1 MSEIHLLGCR
11 TRPLLSYL
19 KALGVLRS
27 VGAEADPH
35 ARLGWAPEG
44 HARLVSVL
52 DEDAL
57 VAFFLND
64 FVPTPIT
71 SPWNGGSG
79 YYPNDNVV
87 AIDAIATSDAARL
100 TSFRATIN
108 TAREL
113 VALLPEPAVP
123 TKGDE
128 KYAFLQKWRAMAPDS
143 AVDWLDAATVL
154 TESAV
159 KMNPLLGTGGNDGR
173 LDFSNNYMQHLTVCL
188 PSAVGNDAAAMVE
201 HSRDLVVQALLN
213 QGDVPVGKAK
223 VGMFDPALSGL
234 PNSWSISA
242 DATNASLLN
251 PWDFVLMLEG
261 AVLFAGG
268 VGRRLSGP
276 TALFPFTVT
285 MGGVERA
292 GGTMAD
298 EDARGET
305 WLPIWR
311 QPATLGSIRRLL
323 AEGRA
328 QDGRVQ
334 AGSGRAMGRA
344 IATLGVDR
352 GIDSFQRMVFA
363 KRFGRNFVAVPA
375 DVSRVRASRAIELQ
389 RAADRW
395 VRGARAVSG
404 SAVIDSCRRLD
415 LAAHAAVAD
424 EIGSFE
430 RWLLTLTDLELT
442 IARLVAGGLDT
453 KMGPLQ
459 GLPAGIVGEIG
470 DSPEVRLALALS
482 RVEAA
487 DREGFR
493 VRAIRL
499 VLEPLAGTHGRG
511 VIWHGRSGTGSA
523 GLRDPMGT
531 LTHVAQIARPVFAT
545 GGALLADVT
554 AFAEGALDAGRIV
567 ALAFAFSLCD
577 SEEPVKLKD
586 SQRRANGLDR
596 VYAVTYLA
604 ARAGVAAA
612 PGGSGKAIRKAEGI
626 VPMLAA
632 GLVTRAVEAS
642 LMRLR
647 ADALRPYPELR
658 ACHRTAADARRIAA
672 SLAFPLHPTQRCA
685 LEAAVFIPM
694 HVTERVT
701 Q

>member
-1 MSEIHLLGCR
+1 MSEIRLLGCR

-44 HARLVSVL
+44 HARLVSVF

-64 FVPTPIT
+64 FAPTPIT

-79 YYPNDNVV
+79 YYPHDNAA
-87 AIDAIATSDAARL
+87 AIDAISTSDAERL
-100 TSFRATIN
+100 APFRDTIN
-108 TAREL
+108 AAREL
-113 VALLPEPAVP
+113 VAGLPEPAVP
-123 TKGDE
+123 KGDE
-128 KYAFLQKWRAMAPDS
+128 KYAFLQKWRATAPDR
-143 AVDWLDAATVL
+143 AVEWLDAATVL
-154 TESAV
+154 TESEV

-173 LDFSNNYMQHLTVCL
+173 LDFSNNYMQHLAVCL
-188 PSAVGNDAAAMVE
+188 PSAVGNDSAAKAK
-201 HSRDLVVQALLN
+201 HSRDLLVQALLN

-285 MGGVERA
+285 MGGVERT
-292 GGTMAD
+292 GGTLAD

-305 WLPIWR
+305 WLPVWR

-328 QDGRVQ
+328 QDGRIQ
-334 AGSGRAMGRA
+334 ASSGRAMGRA
-344 IATLGVDR
+344 TATLGVDR

-363 KRFGRNFVAVPA
+363 KRFGRNFVAVPV
-375 DVSRVRASRAIELQ
+375 DVVRVRASRAIELQ
-389 RAADRW
+389 RASDRW
-395 VRGARAVSG
+395 VRRARSISG
-404 SAVIDSCRRLD
+404 SAVADSLRRLD
-415 LAAHAAVAD
+415 LAAHAAVAA

-430 RWLLTLTDLELT
+430 RWLLALADLELT
-442 IARLVAGGLDT
+442 IARLTASGLAT
-453 KMGPLQ
+453 SVGPLQ

-470 DSPEVRLALALS
+470 DSPEARLALALS
-482 RVEAA
+482 RVEAE
-487 DREGFR
+487 DEEGLG

-499 VLEPLAGTHGRG
+499 VLEPVGGTRGRG
-511 VIWHGRSGTGSA
+511 IAWHGRSGTGSA
-523 GLRDPMGT
+523 GLRDSVGT
-531 LTHVAQIARPVFAT
+531 LAQVAQIARPAFAT
-545 GGALLADVT
+545 GAALLADVT
-554 AFAEGALDAGRIV
+554 AFTEGALNADRIV
-567 ALAFAFSLCD
+567 ALAFAFSLCH
-577 SEEPVKLKD
+577 SEEPVKPKD
-586 SQRRANGLDR
+586 TQRRTNGLDR

-604 ARAGVAAA
+604 ARAGAAAA
-612 PGGSGKAIRKAEGI
+612 PGGSVKAIRQAEGI

-632 GLVTRAVEAS
+632 DSATRAVEAS

-647 ADALRPYPELR
+647 ADDLRPYQDLR

-685 LEAAVFIPM
+685 LEAAVFFPM
-694 HVTERVT
+694 HATEGVS
-701 Q
+701 